1 MASDASLKVL
11 LIAPWVI
18 KLYGM
23 QASLHAQGLDPT
35 IVRVDFEA
43 ALRAA
48 LMHHRF
54 EAAFYAPT
62 PTLSRDAAETCV
74 RVHAPKLCI
83 RHVEQLEQI
92 GPELARLI
100 ASRRS

>member
-1 MASDASLKVL
+1 MAAGANLKVL
-11 LIAPWVI
+11 LIAPWVT
-18 KLYGM
+18 KLSGM
-23 QASLHAQGLDPT
+23 QASLHARSLAPT
-35 IVRVDFEA
+35 VVRVDFEA

-62 PTLSRDAAETCV
+62 PSLSLDAVETCV
-74 RVHAPKLCI
+74 RVHAPKLCMI
-83 RHVEQLEQI
+83 CIEQLEQI
-92 GPELARLI
+92 GPELARLL